1 MLKVILIEKCEMRAI
16 IKSAKA
22 RVVHNIMYKK
32 AIFRGKNQIPYGRQ
46 NTKPRFFIIKKTQ
59 NNAIQSSPL
68 FFRVTAIIIYVLAR
82 QRRAFYT
89 DIIIVIGANNF
100 FFFQI
105 LCKPYRSRYNNNFNV
120 FPSPLSVRVTQLM
133 FTYCADR

>member
-1 MLKVILIEKCEMRAI
+1 M
-16 IKSAKA
+16 KSAKA

-59 NNAIQSSPL
+59 NNAFQSSPL

-100 FFFQI
+100 FFFKFCVNHTDRVI
-105 LCKPYRSRYNNNFNV
+105 IIISMF
-120 FPSPLSVRVTQLM
+120 SPLHYQYVLHS
-133 FTYCADR
+133 